1 MPAAKIPTFTVRH
14 LQLARALFAAMAAVM
29 ITFTSDHSATIGL
42 AAFSGFA
49 VATGLVWGLSAWLV
63 YPAGRR
69 AVPILLALIN
79 GSAGIIASSPM
90 ARTTTMFFIV
100 VIIWAALTAIVE
112 GWWALYERRGAYAA
126 EAKDSLGVAIITA
139 VLLAAIALIQP
150 TFALEYF
157 NETINE
163 GGTLT
168 GITIAVGVFGGYAAI
183 IAVFLGIAGF
193 SPKND
198 VDAPEPAPAQEVSS

>member
-1 MPAAKIPTFTVRH
+1 MPAAKTPTFTVRH

-29 ITFTSDHSATIGL
+29 ITFTSDHSAAIGL

-49 VATGLVWGLSAWLV
+49 VASGLVWGLSAWLI

-69 AVPILLALIN
+69 AVPVLLALVN
-79 GSAGIIASSPM
+79 GAAGIIASSPM
-90 ARTTTMFFIV
+90 NRTTTMFFV
-100 VIIWAALTAIVE
+100 FVITWAAITTIVE
-112 GWWALYERRGAYAA
+112 GWWALYERRGAHAV

-139 VLLAAIALIQP
+139 VLLLAIALIQP

-183 IAVFLGIAGF
+183 IAVYLGIAGF

-198 VDAPEPAPAQEVSS
+198 VVAPDMATTQEVSS

>member
-1 MPAAKIPTFTVRH
+1 MPAAKTPTFTVRH
-14 LQLARALFAAMAAVM
+14 LQRARALFAAMAAIM
-29 ITFTSDHSATIGL
+29 ITFTSDHSAPIGL

-49 VATGLVWGLSAWLV
+49 VATGLVWALSAWLV

-90 ARTTTMFFIV
+90 ARTTTMFFMM
-100 VIIWAALTAIVE
+100 VITWAALTAIVE
-112 GWWALYERRGAYAA
+112 GWWALHERRGPHAA

-139 VLLAAIALIQP
+139 VLAIAIALIQP

-157 NETINE
+157 NEAIQE

-183 IAVFLGIAGF
+183 IAVYLGIAGF

-198 VDAPEPAPAQEVSS
+198 VVTPQPAPAQEVSS

>member
-1 MPAAKIPTFTVRH
+1 MPASKIPTFTVRH

-29 ITFTSDHSATIGL
+29 ITFTSDHSATVGL

-49 VATGLVWGLSAWLV
+49 VATGLVWALSAWLV

-69 AVPILLALIN
+69 AVPILLALFN
-79 GSAGIIASSPM
+79 GAAGIIASAPM
-90 ARTTTMFFIV
+90 NRTTIMFFVIV
-100 VIIWAALTAIVE
+100 MVWAAVTAIAE
-112 GWWALYERRGAYAA
+112 GWWALHERRGPNGA
-126 EAKDSLGVAIITA
+126 EAKDSLGVAIITV
-139 VLLAAIALIQP
+139 VLLLAMAVIQP

-183 IAVFLGIAGF
+183 IAVYLGIAGF

-198 VDAPEPAPAQEVSS
+198 AGAPESAPAQEVSS

>member
-1 MPAAKIPTFTVRH
+1 MPAAKTPTFTVRH

-29 ITFTSDHSATIGL
+29 ITFTSDHSAAIGL

-49 VATGLVWGLSAWLV
+49 VASGLVWGLSAWLI

-69 AVPILLALIN
+69 AVPVLLALVN
-79 GSAGIIASSPM
+79 GAAGIIASSPM
-90 ARTTTMFFIV
+90 NRTTTMFFVIV
-100 VIIWAALTAIVE
+100 ITWAAITTIVE
-112 GWWALYERRGAYAA
+112 GWWALYERRGAHAA

-139 VLLAAIALIQP
+139 VLLLAIALIQP

-183 IAVFLGIAGF
+183 IAVYLGIAGF

-198 VDAPEPAPAQEVSS
+198 VVAPDTATTQEVSS